1 MLKTPEFAPGP
12 CRQVAKRERA
22 SLVPVFLHFLLV
34 GSVQSVYAWSYI
46 HSSSLRNGVIIP
58 TLFRLATWT
67 LPVFVVLLFA
77 RTDPFD
83 YLRLRKDL
91 RRGFAWGAVI
101 GLTIVGLNWLGA
113 GLSKQRW
120 DIILDFGLNLWI
132 GPVLLVGLSEE
143 VLFRGFLLRKLTE
156 RISFLRANLFQAS
169 LFLLIHVPGWA
180 FLGQFRYPAIIHP
193 ACYVFGLGLLLG
205 FVLKKSNSLWGCM
218 VIHSLS
224 NFASLAIVAA

>member
-1 MLKTPEFAPGP
+1 MLKAPEFAPIP
-12 CRQVAKRERA
+12 CRQVAKTGRA
-22 SLVPVFLHFLLV
+22 SLVLVFLHFLLV
-34 GSVQSVYAWSYI
+34 CCVQSVYAWTYI

-83 YLRLRKDL
+83 FLRLRKDA

-101 GLTIVGLNWLGA
+101 GLAIVGLNWLGA
-113 GLSKQRW
+113 GLSQQRW
-120 DIILDFGLNLWI
+120 GINLDFGLNLWI

-143 VLFRGFLLRKLTE
+143 VLFRGFFLRKLAE
-156 RISFLRANLFQAS
+156 RISFLRANLLQAS

-180 FLGQFRYPAIIHP
+180 LLGKFTHPAIIYS
-193 ACYVFGLGLLLG
+193 ACYILGMGLLLG

-218 VIHSLS
+218 AIHSLS
-224 NFASLAIVAA
+224 NFASFAIAAA